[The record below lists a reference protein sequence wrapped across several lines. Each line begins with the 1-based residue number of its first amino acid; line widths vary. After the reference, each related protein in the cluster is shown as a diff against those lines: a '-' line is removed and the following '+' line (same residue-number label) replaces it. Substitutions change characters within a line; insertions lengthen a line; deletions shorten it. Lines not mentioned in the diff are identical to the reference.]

1 MLQRLITLSVWLL
14 VGWTALSLGLRL
26 LPQGQQAP
34 SGAPASMT
42 ERPPPADLSKLL
54 GAAAVQ
60 ATVSAAPPPPPEASR
75 FQLIGVVAPRQA
87 ALQTREGV
95 ALLSVDGG
103 PARAF
108 RVGQTVDGR
117 FSLLRVDARGAGLG
131 EQGQVSVELS
141 LPALPP
147 PATGVLPGVAPPP
160 MPVPP
165 MPAQPVQAPPHM
177 QPVPAE
183 PLRQPPPGTLQD
195 DPPGPQRPR
204 SPSMSQSR

>member
-1 MLQRLITLSVWLL
+1 MLQRLITLSVWIL

-26 LPQGQQAP
+26 WPQGQQAP
-34 SGAPASMT
+34 AGAPASLT

-54 GAAAVQ
+54 GAAAVT
-60 ATVSAAPPPPPEASR
+60 ASVDAEPPPPPEASR
-75 FQLIGVVAPRQA
+75 FQLLGVVAPRQP

-131 EQGQVSVELS
+131 DQGQVSMELS

-147 PATGVLPGVAPPP
+147 PATGVLPGVAPAPMAAPP
-160 MPVPP
+160 VL
-165 MPAQPVQAPPHM
+165 PVQPQPHM

-183 PLRQPPPGTLQD
+183 PLRSAQPGSMQE